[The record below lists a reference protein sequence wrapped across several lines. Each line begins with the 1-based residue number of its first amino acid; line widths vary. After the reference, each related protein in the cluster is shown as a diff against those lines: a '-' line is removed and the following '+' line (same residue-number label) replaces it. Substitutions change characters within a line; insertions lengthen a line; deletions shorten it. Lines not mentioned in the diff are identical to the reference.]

1 MNKYE
6 SIFLIKN
13 CKEDE
18 YKKMLEDVL
27 KKIKKIVT
35 IESIEEKGLKKLAYE
50 IKNNKQAYYIIIKFK
65 ANSKDIAELERIYRI
80 IEDVLKFITVKI
92 DD

>member
-6 SIFLIKN
+6 SVFLIKN

-27 KKIKKIVT
+27 KKIKKIVA
-35 IESIEEKGLKKLAYE
+35 IDNIEEVGLRNLAYE
-50 IKNNKQAYYIIIKFK
+50 IKKNKQAYYIIIKFK
-65 ANSKDIAELERIYRI
+65 AKSEDIAEIEQIYRI
-80 IEDVLKFITVKI
+80 IDDVLKFIIVKI
-92 DD
+92 DE